1 MAIGSAPEY
10 GKNFG
15 RWGDMDDAS
24 REAWFKYMR
33 DNWGEYLHAGYATLV
48 HDKHNPYYSRPNPL
62 QEVVDSLARQNDEL
76 RAEIARLNQIAQ
88 Y

>member
-1 MAIGSAPEY
+1 MAIGSAPEV
-10 GKNFG
+10 GTG
-15 RWGDMDDAS
+15 
-24 REAWFKYMR
+24 FKSCKDFTIEDWENWWQWMR
-33 DNWGEYLHAGYATLV
+33 DNWSEYLHAGYATLV
-48 HDKHNPYYSRPNPL
+48 HDKNNPYYSRPNPL